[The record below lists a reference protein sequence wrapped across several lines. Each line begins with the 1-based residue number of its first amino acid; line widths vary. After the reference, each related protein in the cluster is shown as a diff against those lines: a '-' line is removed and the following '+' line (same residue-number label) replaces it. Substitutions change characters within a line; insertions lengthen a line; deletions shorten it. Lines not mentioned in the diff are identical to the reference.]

1 MVNMDSFLLLS
12 CVLSPYRHIV
22 SCTLVYPRWSLFLL
36 GDKQE
41 AKFRVVDRDKSCVHF
56 S

>member
-1 MVNMDSFLLLS
+1 MDSFLLLS

-22 SCTLVYPRWSLFLL
+22 SRILVYPGWSLFLL

-41 AKFRVVDRDKSCVHF
+41 AKFGGIDRDELCVHF
-56 S
+56 N